1 MAGDLRDMSLVGE
14 RLLSLGLDK
23 SLPTMFL
30 TECVLVYM
38 EPEKSRKVIKWA
50 GSNFTTSL
58 FLNYEP
64 VSRDVLL
71 QCMYIKRKCT

>member
-1 MAGDLRDMSLVGE
+1 MQKDEIHSKNYVLLAGDLRDMSLVGE
-14 RLLSLGLDK
+14 RLLSVGLDK

-38 EPEKSRKVIKWA
+38 EPEKSRKVIEWA

-64 VSRDVLL
+64 VS
-71 QCMYIKRKCT
+71 I